1 MWNPQE
7 HPDEENLRWAWLR
20 AMEWREWPLFM
31 SQPIIPILLYF
42 YPWTWVIGS
51 IVLLTFLWWLIV
63 VPRMIAPNLA
73 DQGPLFVQLKFI
85 TSPVMAYLLWRKGDL
100 WLAILALLWPP
111 LGVFIAKY
119 VLMFLQVPF
128 SFTASGKAAQIGIV
142 QERLMNRLGY
152 DRVQGVGYVNR
163 IDG

>member
-1 MWNPQE
+1 MWDPQE

-20 AMEWREWPLFM
+20 AVEWREWPLFM

-42 YPWTWVIGS
+42 YPSTWVIGS

-73 DQGPLFVQLKFI
+73 DRGPLFVQLKFI
-85 TSPVMAYLLWRKGDL
+85 TSPVMAYLLWQKGDL
-100 WLAILALLWPP
+100 WLAILALLWPL

-142 QERLMNRLGY
+142 QERLMDRLGY
-152 DRVQGVGYVNR
+152 DRVQGVGFVNR